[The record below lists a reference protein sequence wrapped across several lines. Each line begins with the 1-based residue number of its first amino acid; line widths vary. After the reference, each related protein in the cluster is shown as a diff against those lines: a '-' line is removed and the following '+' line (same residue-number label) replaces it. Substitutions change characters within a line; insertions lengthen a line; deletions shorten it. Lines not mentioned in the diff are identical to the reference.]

1 MTSVLV
7 IQPWT
12 RNVVILFHSQCHWII
27 FCQTAFY
34 SSCWKIT
41 KKQQHSEN
49 PRQSLLKCVFLL
61 LFLSCTWSLYTDN
74 VHSCNNKGRL
84 WHEANKVLHEVMWM
98 ARLTSL
104 TLVASLAAAG
114 WGLFRGS
121 CGGCR
126 ARLSTKL
133 TSTQTLW
140 GFIREQQAGGRE
152 KKKKKS
158 LTNSLKIRQ
167 IASFPPRGL
176 PASPW
181 KSWNP
186 VLIQHQSSQCFS
198 HLNPGN

>member
-12 RNVVILFHSQCHWII
+12 RNFVILFHSQCHWII

-34 SSCWKIT
+34 SSCCKIT

-152 KKKKKS
+152 KKKKKVWR
-158 LTNSLKIRQ
+158 IH
-167 IASFPPRGL
+167 
-176 PASPW
+176 W
-181 KSWNP
+181 KSAK
-186 VLIQHQSSQCFS
+186 
-198 HLNPGN
+198 

>member
-158 LTNSLKIRQ
+158 DEFTENPPNSL
-167 IASFPPRGL
+167 FPPSGSTSL
-176 PASPW
+176 SLEKLESGFDSAPKLAVFFTF
-181 KSWNP
+181 KSR
-186 VLIQHQSSQCFS
+186 
-198 HLNPGN
+198 

>member
-176 PASPW
+176 PASPR

-186 VLIQHQSSQCFS
+186 VLIQHQSSLCFS

>member
-12 RNVVILFHSQCHWII
+12 RNFVILFHSQCHWII

-61 LFLSCTWSLYTDN
+61 LFISCTWSLYTDN

-152 KKKKKS
+152 KKKKS

-186 VLIQHQSSQCFS
+186 VLIQHQSSLCFS

>member
-12 RNVVILFHSQCHWII
+12 RNFVILFHSQCHWII

-61 LFLSCTWSLYTDN
+61 LFISCTWSLYTDN

-152 KKKKKS
+152 KKKKS